1 MHLSALCVSAP
12 AVSTIR
18 FHWLHKGFVEEILS
32 LSQATIQ
39 WDIPATTASGSYRI
53 RHFGSYKQPFTGKI
67 VPYTGT
73 SSTFTVK

>member
-1 MHLSALCVSAP
+1 MSALYVSAP

-32 LSQATIQ
+32 QSQATIQ
-39 WDIPATTASGSYRI
+39 WDIPATAASGSYRI
-53 RHFGSYKQPFTGKI
+53 RHFGSYKHPFTGKI
-67 VPYTGT
+67 IPYTGT